1 MVILWV
7 LGNSIW
13 KSHRPWSGILIQ
25 DYPVLVCWIGKAT
38 NDVLRLLKLLFSH
51 DPHIHR
57 IRQILHGSA
66 QTLHLCTLRH
76 RACLDDQQ
84 VEVAVR

>member
-1 MVILWV
+1 
-7 LGNSIW
+7 
-13 KSHRPWSGILIQ
+13 
-25 DYPVLVCWIGKAT
+25 
-38 NDVLRLLKLLFSH
+38 VLRLLKLLFSH